1 MNRNEVLLSA
11 IKKTE
16 EELNKD
22 INLVISE
29 KCKGKGAEEISD
41 FLNLLFEAPPE
52 ETGGQN
58 AITGFYFQLLCTLY
72 YLAEVI
78 EGKWDYIIL
87 ELHQDI
93 IVGNDS
99 AIKFIQVKSQ
109 VLQDREPIVA
119 VTDTNLYLGWIQK
132 LLYMGKFFP
141 KGQGV
146 QTQFELITNYMIKNS
161 PKVKMEH
168 YLYNNKFELEIDD
181 KDDLLKK
188 VIEYQDR
195 GVSEGFNFENDCN
208 ESIKDLLSR
217 FSINPK
223 AINPSDFNDFF
234 ATVSYKLGK
243 LINKSAGVPLEDLNF
258 LLGELCY
265 RCNHTTEGSLLAIE
279 KEEANELLQ
288 ILKKRASQ
296 NLKGF
301 FENNNNDSLIDEIIT
316 NFSDEFSELQN
327 PNLMGQLQDEFES
340 FRCELKR
347 WANEDISVVEM
358 VHRYLEGKSFSLKH
372 QNIPPLK
379 LRTKLTEIFKTFFLL
394 NLLFD
399 KELKVS
405 TKFKGMLIKES
416 EKKYIS
422 IVGLEMGQTVEE
434 GIEKLSLILDKTSK
448 DEKIIL
454 LMQGAPHTIF
464 QGPYDDDFDAPETYS
479 IDQIMEPY
487 MEEMEKGKSL
497 NEVDWLWTLVPGAK
511 LVGILKK
518 VGKHPDI
525 TTFKGAVKE
534 KWQLLL

>member
-29 KCKGKGAEEISD
+29 KCKGKGAEEISN

-109 VLQDREPIVA
+109 VLQDREPIVP
-119 VTDTNLYLGWIQK
+119 VTETNLYLGWIQK
-132 LLYMGKFFP
+132 LLYMAKFFP

-168 YLYNNKFELEIDD
+168 YLYNDKFELEIDD

-188 VIEYQDR
+188 VIEYEDR
-195 GVSEGFNFENDCN
+195 GVIEGFNFENDCN

-422 IVGLEMGQTVEE
+422 IVGLEMGQTIEE

-464 QGPYDDDFDAPETYS
+464 QGPYDDDFDEPETYS
-479 IDQIMEPY
+479 INQIMEPY

-511 LVGILKK
+511 LIGILKK

>member
-1 MNRNEVLLSA
+1 MNRNEVLLTA

-22 INLVISE
+22 ISLVISE

-41 FLNLLFEAPPE
+41 FLNLLFEVPPE

-109 VLQDREPIVA
+109 VLQDREPIVP
-119 VTDTNLYLGWIQK
+119 VTETNLYLGWIQK
-132 LLYMGKFFP
+132 LLYMAKFFP

-146 QTQFELITNYMIKNS
+146 QTQFELITNYIIKNS

-181 KDDLLKK
+181 DDDLLKK
-188 VIEYQDR
+188 VTEYEDR

-208 ESIKDLLSR
+208 ESIKNLLSR

-288 ILKKRASQ
+288 LLKERASQ

-327 PNLMGQLQDEFES
+327 PDLLGQLQDEFES
-340 FRCELKR
+340 FRYELKR

-358 VHRYLEGKSFSLKH
+358 VHRYLEGKSFSLKL
-372 QNIPPLK
+372 QNIPALK

-399 KELKVS
+399 KNLKVS

-422 IVGLEMGQTVEE
+422 IVGLDMGQTMEE
-434 GIEKLSLILDKTSK
+434 GIEKLNLILEKTSK
-448 DEKIIL
+448 EEKIIL
-454 LMQGAPHTIF
+454 LMQDAHHTIF
-464 QGPYDDDFDAPETYS
+464 QGPYDDDFDEPETYA
-479 IDQIMEPY
+479 IGQIMEPF
-487 MEEMEKGKSL
+487 MEEIDRGKSL
-497 NEVDWLWTLVPGAK
+497 NEVDWLWTLVPGMK
-511 LVGILKK
+511 LIGILKK
-518 VGKHPDI
+518 VGKHPDVA
-525 TTFKGAVKE
+525 TFKGAVKE
-534 KWQLLL
+534 KWKLLL